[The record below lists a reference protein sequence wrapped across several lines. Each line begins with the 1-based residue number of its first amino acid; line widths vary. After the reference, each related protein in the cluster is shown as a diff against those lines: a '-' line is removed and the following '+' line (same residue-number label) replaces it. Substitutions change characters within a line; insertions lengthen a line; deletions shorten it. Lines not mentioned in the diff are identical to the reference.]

1 MSLLLLSS
9 LVRGT
14 HLHVIGT
21 TSGQWILICCVF
33 LFLQCAGTVVWIAS
47 GGNDEF
53 STSLNDSWWIS
64 YTLLVD
70 IGTQTGLPATERNTI
85 KFVCAVI
92 SLVGF
97 VYFLTL
103 LGMVVDL
110 IRDFLNDLR
119 TQFSSVRAQGHWLI
133 LGWGDKTLLLI
144 DELLTSI
151 ASAPRPPGC
160 CGCRRRRQIVI
171 LADMPTQQMTDEVQV
186 HCLADPLLTR
196 LTTLFFPIVCYK
208 QGNPTDVSE
217 LLAVSAPN
225 ARDILVARTSENGH
239 LSDLK
244 AISSLLALAA
254 MPKDSPMNGDVWV
267 EVCQEQSLRTVKT
280 ILPES
285 HGIVARKVV
294 NRIMVLRA
302 LVPSVGFVFLSM
314 TSASFANKSQSIS
327 GKSQLLTPTVGRAAP
342 PAPAKS
348 ASQVP
353 PAKLQLVPTPAL
365 VCGLPFREVGPFF
378 PDAVVCGVRPS
389 GVHQSIIPDGQYCL
403 KADDILVLIAPT
415 TASAQRCMAPPKGQ
429 GPYPS
434 KVAAKGEMHL
444 VESLVKSD
452 GQLCLGPSADGAK
465 ALGRLGGMAAADA
478 SNMIELQVLCMTGEA
493 VTLKVD
499 KSMLGREVRQMV
511 STQLPGKAG
520 AKMALHHMDAKLV
533 PAESLEQQGIG
544 GKTATLFCTYMQTDL
559 YSAWRFVKGLPTPEA
574 EFALEGVTSLE
585 VQTKGEYFFHL
596 PTSLRSLILQEKKD
610 STLNKFLSG
619 LALPNG
625 MLPNGMQINPSG
637 DGFSLK
643 GVTLPRS
650 LQNLTFG
657 YEFDESLEG
666 VTLPSSLQNLTFC
679 GVFNQSLERVTL
691 PSSLQNL
698 TLGTHFDRSLEGV
711 TLPSSLQNLTF
722 GKQFNKSLE
731 GVTLPSSLK
740 NLTFGDRFNQ
750 SLEGVTLPSSL
761 QKLTMGTQFNQSLEG
776 VTLPSSLQK
785 LTFGYNFNQS
795 LEGVTLPSSLQN
807 LTFGYKFNQSLE
819 GVTLPN
825 SLQNLTLRKE
835 VDGLHQV
842 SLLPN
847 LRRFCIEETIMIL
860 ELGCPGAGDIAEIL
874 DTIDVHVTSGSSV
887 HILSRTPASEREEW
901 IQQHLKLTGRTSF
914 HRITVQQHEGESTN
928 KWDMTKLPLETAH
941 CALILAE
948 RLRDDESTLAVDSR
962 NLTSAIFLKQKL
974 DEMAGPGLMGRS
986 ISTATNMT
994 VTTTFSTAS
1003 GECSVGPRGK
1013 KCKMVTELLD
1023 AKSETVLDGNAGV
1036 RKQGSF
1042 MYTNARET
1050 AIYALAVEQRE
1061 VFDLFIQLADPT
1073 CAIGFVT
1080 VAPLAHYV
1088 TGIEDLSYHDMQQ
1101 RVFESCGG
1109 ILLGWRDFSK
1119 YHPELNP
1126 NLKHQINEWDDM
1138 SNFELIIL
1146 RPPDKL
1152 PGALG

>member
-1 MSLLLLSS
+1 
-9 LVRGT
+9 
-14 HLHVIGT
+14 
-21 TSGQWILICCVF
+21 
-33 LFLQCAGTVVWIAS
+33 VVWIAS

-70 IGTQTGLPATERNTI
+70 IGTQTGLSATERPTI

-254 MPKDSPMNGDVWV
+254 MPKDSPVNGDVWV

-314 TSASFANKSQSIS
+314 TSASFANKSSQSIS

-342 PAPAKS
+342 PAVAKS

-403 KADDILVLIAPT
+403 KADDTLVLIAPT
-415 TASAQRCMAPPKGQ
+415 TASAQRCVAPAKGQ

-465 ALGRLGGMAAADA
+465 V
-478 SNMIELQVLCMTGEA
+478 VL
-493 VTLKVD
+493 V
-499 KSMLGREVRQMV
+499 
-511 STQLPGKAG
+511 
-520 AKMALHHMDAKLV
+520 
-533 PAESLEQQGIG
+533 
-544 GKTATLFCTYMQTDL
+544 
-559 YSAWRFVKGLPTPEA
+559 
-574 EFALEGVTSLE
+574 
-585 VQTKGEYFFHL
+585 
-596 PTSLRSLILQEKKD
+596 
-610 STLNKFLSG
+610 
-619 LALPNG
+619 
-625 MLPNGMQINPSG
+625 
-637 DGFSLK
+637 
-643 GVTLPRS
+643 
-650 LQNLTFG
+650 
-657 YEFDESLEG
+657 
-666 VTLPSSLQNLTFC
+666 
-679 GVFNQSLERVTL
+679 
-691 PSSLQNL
+691 
-698 TLGTHFDRSLEGV
+698 
-711 TLPSSLQNLTF
+711 
-722 GKQFNKSLE
+722 
-731 GVTLPSSLK
+731 
-740 NLTFGDRFNQ
+740 
-750 SLEGVTLPSSL
+750 
-761 QKLTMGTQFNQSLEG
+761 
-776 VTLPSSLQK
+776 
-785 LTFGYNFNQS
+785 
-795 LEGVTLPSSLQN
+795 
-807 LTFGYKFNQSLE
+807 
-819 GVTLPN
+819 
-825 SLQNLTLRKE
+825 
-835 VDGLHQV
+835 
-842 SLLPN
+842 
-847 LRRFCIEETIMIL
+847 
-860 ELGCPGAGDIAEIL
+860 LGCPGAGDIAEIL

-914 HRITVQQHEGESTN
+914 HRITVQQYEGESTN

-1126 NLKHQINEWDDM
+1126 NLKHQIIEWDDM